1 MTDIDLTES
10 SRERGGSQP
19 LHAYL
24 AKPAGAGPWPGVVVI
39 HEAFGLTD
47 VQLRQVD
54 RVASAGFLSLAVDL
68 FSQGGARRCLVSTM
82 RASMSGEGRA
92 YTDIETARLYLSEA
106 PDCTG
111 KIGVLGFC
119 MGGGFALLLAN
130 SGDYA
135 AVAPNYGRLP
145 KELDAAMTGACPVVG
160 SYGGRDAGLKGAAA
174 KLDAALT
181 GAGVVHDV
189 KEYPTAG
196 HSFLNDAPTGP
207 RVLRPLM
214 RVANVG
220 PDPEAAEDAWRRID
234 SFFHEHLS

>member
-10 SRERGGSQP
+10 SRARGGSQP

-24 AKPAGAGPWPGVVVI
+24 AKPAGPGPWPGVVMI

-47 VQLRQVD
+47 VQQRQAD
-54 RVASAGFLSLAVDL
+54 RMAGAGFLSLAVDL
-68 FSQGGARRCLVSTM
+68 YSQGGARRCLVSTL
-82 RASMSGEGRA
+82 RASMTGEGRA

-106 PDCTG
+106 ADCTG
-111 KIGVLGFC
+111 KVGVLGFC

-130 SGDYA
+130 RGDYA

-145 KELDAAMTGACPVVG
+145 KDVDAAMAGACPLVG

-174 KLDAALT
+174 KLEAALT
-181 GAGVVHDV
+181 RAGVVHDV

-196 HSFLNDAPTGP
+196 HSFLNDAPVGP

-214 RVANVG
+214 RVANIG
-220 PDPEAAEDAWRRID
+220 PDPAAAQDAWQRID
-234 SFFHEHLS
+234 GFFREHLS